1 LPEKWLEI
9 GLVWDILLNPPQ
21 WNPNLQIHT
30 VKKQMRLDVQN
41 QIKLVQADGE
51 VIGRTPVNIR
61 LVPRGIRLVVPE
73 EEDK

>member
-1 LPEKWLEI
+1 
-9 GLVWDILLNPPQ
+9 
-21 WNPNLQIHT
+21 
-30 VKKQMRLDVQN
+30 MRLDVQN